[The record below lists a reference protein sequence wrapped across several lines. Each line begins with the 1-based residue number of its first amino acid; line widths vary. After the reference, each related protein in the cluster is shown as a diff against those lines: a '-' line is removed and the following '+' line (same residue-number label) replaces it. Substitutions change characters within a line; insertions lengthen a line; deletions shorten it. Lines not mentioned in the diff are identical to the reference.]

1 MQTVSVTETAADA
14 AGAFVEA
21 FAEGWRA
28 PTGRDAFAE
37 HFEPWLDPQV
47 RLIQPQ
53 TPVLVGHRAF
63 REQFVRPL
71 FALVP
76 DIHGTV
82 NGWAY
87 SGDTLYIEVTL
98 EGTIGGRRV
107 TVHSCDRVTLRDGV
121 AIERIAYTDPTAL
134 LAAIARTPRAWPR
147 AIRQQFSSRRR
158 AR

>member
-1 MQTVSVTETAADA
+1 VQTVSVTETAADA

-98 EGTIGGRRV
+98 EAEGEAEGRRQV
-107 TVHSCDRVTLRDGV
+107 SEMCRR
-121 AIERIAYTDPTAL
+121 L
-134 LAAIARTPRAWPR
+134 LANHVIEDVRFQVEKIDAQPAGHAQ
-147 AIRQQFSSRRR
+147 ADGAQ
-158 AR
+158 AGG